1 MQIQSGPPETHKYR
15 SCLHSIMSIY
25 KEFGFKGVMRGLNA
39 TLVRD
44 AIGYGFFF
52 MCYEI
57 MREW

>member
-1 MQIQSGPPETHKYR
+1 
-15 SCLHSIMSIY
+15 MSIY